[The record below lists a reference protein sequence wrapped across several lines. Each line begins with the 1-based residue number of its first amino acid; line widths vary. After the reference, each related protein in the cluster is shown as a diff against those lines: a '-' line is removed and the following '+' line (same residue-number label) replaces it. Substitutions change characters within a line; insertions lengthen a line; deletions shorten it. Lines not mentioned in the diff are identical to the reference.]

1 MKQWLVLATLVGT
14 AQYFG
19 FVSFNAVLGTVIMTA
34 FLLVMG
40 LARLEGLQREFA
52 LAKAKV

>member
-14 AQYFG
+14 VSCFG
-19 FVSFNAVLGTVIMTA
+19 FVSLNAVLNMAMTL

-40 LARLEGLQREFA
+40 LARLQMLRREFA
-52 LAKAKV
+52 LAKAKI